1 MILLTTGYGML
12 VSYSAAA
19 QISPG
24 DLTKSHAQLEGMLN
38 CTKCHVLGDKVSNDK
53 CLECHKELKARID
66 QKKGYHASTEVKGK
80 DCFTC
85 HSDHHGRTFNI
96 VRFDTDK
103 FDHKL
108 TGYALTGAH
117 LKQDCI
123 ACHKDDHIES
133 ADLRKK
139 EYTYLG
145 LKTECISCHKDAHQN
160 TLSKDCAS
168 CHNTDAFKPASL
180 FDHNKTDFPLKGQ
193 HKEVDCKR
201 CHEVTFENSALLQH
215 FSGVPFNT
223 CAVCHE
229 DVHKG
234 SFGPNCK
241 ECHNEESFHTFA
253 GQSSFNHN
261 LTRFPLEGKHKKV
274 DCASCHE
281 VTPATPAEQRFKDFK
296 SKDITSCLTCHDD
309 VHESKLGTN
318 CASCHTV
325 ESFQKLLN
333 PDQFNHTLTGYA
345 LEGKHK
351 QVDCRKCH
359 ETKATDPLPHEQC
372 VDCHE
377 DYHKGQFMTNNA
389 VTDCRECHIVSGF
402 QGSTYPM
409 EKHNQGPFPLE
420 GAHLATPCLDCHLV
434 NDQWTFKDLGKQ
446 CINCHDNVHE
456 GYLDIKYYPQNACE
470 KCHTTEAWPAVNFDH
485 APTGFAL
492 EGRHAAISCVS
503 CHKPDQPEIPKDKV
517 AFTGLKT
524 ECVACHENIHQQ
536 QFEVEGITD
545 CTKCHQYEAW
555 KPSTFDHNTARFPLE
570 GAHKDVACSKCHK
583 EEEQEGK
590 IVVVYKMED
599 FECATCHK

>member
-1 MILLTTGYGML
+1 ML
-12 VSYSAAA
+12 FMGWWVFVLPSAGA

-85 HSDHHGRTFNI
+85 HSDHHGRAFNI

-108 TGYALTGAH
+108 TGYTLTGAH
-117 LKQDCI
+117 IKQDCI
-123 ACHKDDHIES
+123 ACHKDERIES
-133 ADLRKK
+133 ADIRKK
-139 EYTYLG
+139 EFTYLG
-145 LKTECISCHKDAHQN
+145 LKTDCIACHKDAHQN

-168 CHNTDAFKPASL
+168 CHNTEAFKPAAL
-180 FDHNKTDFPLKGQ
+180 FDHNKTDFPLKGS
-193 HKEVDCKR
+193 HKDVDCKR
-201 CHEVTFENSALLQH
+201 CHEITFENSALLQH
-215 FSGVPFNT
+215 FAGVPFNT

-241 ECHNEESFHTFA
+241 ECHNEESFHSFS
-253 GQSSFNHN
+253 GQSTFNHS

-274 DCASCHE
+274 DCASCHQ
-281 VTPATPAEQRFKDFK
+281 VSANTPAEQRFKDFK
-296 SKDITSCLTCHDD
+296 TKDITTCVTCHED
-309 VHESKLGTN
+309 VHESRLGAQ
-318 CASCHTV
+318 CSSCHTV

-333 PDQFNHTLTGYA
+333 PDLFNHNLTGYN

-359 ETKATDPLPHEQC
+359 ETKATDPLPHDRC

-377 DYHKGQFMTNNA
+377 DFHKGQFVKNN
-389 VTDCRECHIVSGF
+389 VITDCTECHRVTGF
-402 QGSTYPM
+402 QGSTYPI

-434 NDQWTFKDLGKQ
+434 NDQWTFKDMGKN
-446 CINCHDNVHE
+446 CISCHDNVHE
-456 GYLDIKYYPQNACE
+456 GFLDPKYYPQNDC
-470 KCHTTEAWPAVNFDH
+470 KRCHTAEAWPAVNFDH
-485 APTGFAL
+485 TPTGFEL
-492 EGRHAAISCVS
+492 EGRHKAISCVS
-503 CHKPDQPEIPKDKV
+503 CHKPDQPGVPAEKV
-517 AFTGLKT
+517 AFAGLQK
-524 ECVACHENIHQQ
+524 ECTSCHDNIHDR
-536 QFEVEGITD
+536 QFEAEGITD
-545 CTKCHQYEAW
+545 CTRCHQYEAW
-555 KPSTFDHNTARFPLE
+555 KPSTFDHSTARFALD

-583 EEEQEGK
+583 EEEQDGKK
-590 IVVVYKMED
+590 IVMYKMDE